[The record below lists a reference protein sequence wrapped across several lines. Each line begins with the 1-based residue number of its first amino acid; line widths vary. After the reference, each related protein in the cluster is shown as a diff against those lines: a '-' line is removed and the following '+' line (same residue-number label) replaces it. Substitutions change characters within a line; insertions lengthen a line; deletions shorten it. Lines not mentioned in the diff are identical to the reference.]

1 MLTEYKL
8 NVKRILPNQSKSFV
22 SIVQRSFIINDLIIL
37 FHYIRLYGIITLQM
51 VSENLSNIYKST
63 PIEMGVLFCFCNKAK
78 G

>member
-22 SIVQRSFIINDLIIL
+22 SIIQSGL
-37 FHYIRLYGIITLQM
+37 LYGIITLQM

-63 PIEMGVLFCFCNKAK
+63 PISMGVLFCFCNKAK